1 MAQRGTVAW
10 LWQAFTG
17 LLLVVLLTL
26 HLVVQ
31 HFVSG
36 GLMSYQDI
44 VQYLSNPFVLALE
57 ILFLASVIFHAFA
70 GVRALVID
78 GGASKRA
85 VDAATWI
92 LVVLGLLMF
101 GYGVW
106 LFTVI
111 L

>member
-1 MAQRGTVAW
+1 MAW

-17 LLLVVLLTL
+17 LLLVILLTL
-26 HLVVQ
+26 HLIVQ

-44 VQYLSNPFVLALE
+44 VNYLSNPFVLVLE
-57 ILFLASVIFHAFA
+57 ILFLASVIFHALA

-78 GGASKRA
+78 GGASE
-85 VDAATWI
+85 VTTNTVTWI
-92 LVVLGLLMF
+92 LVVLGVLMF
-101 GYGVW
+101 GYGIW
-106 LFTVI
+106 LFTAI

>member
-1 MAQRGTVAW
+1 MAQRGTMAW
-10 LWQAFTG
+10 IWQAFTG
-17 LLLVVLLTL
+17 LLLIVLLGL
-26 HLVVQ
+26 HLIVQ

-36 GLMSYQDI
+36 GLMGYQDI
-44 VQYLSNPFVLALE
+44 VRYLSNPYLLLLE
-57 ILFLASVIFHAFA
+57 ILFLAAVIFHALS

-78 GGASKRA
+78 GGVSQRTVSA
-85 VDAATWI
+85 VTWA